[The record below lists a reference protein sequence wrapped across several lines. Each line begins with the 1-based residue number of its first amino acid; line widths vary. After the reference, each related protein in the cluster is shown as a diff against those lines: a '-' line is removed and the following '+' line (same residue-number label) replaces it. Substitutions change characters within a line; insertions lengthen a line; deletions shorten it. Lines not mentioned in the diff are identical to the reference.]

1 MLHISEAAMKRRSLN
16 EGNLSFF
23 LSYSSLLLPRD
34 SSGEKKNLSTII
46 LIYSLAL
53 HPDLVHTGFQRGYL
67 KGQKSFSDPASMLDI
82 SEQGTPL
89 FVLTYAVRE

>member
-1 MLHISEAAMKRRSLN
+1 MKRRSLN

-34 SSGEKKNLSTII
+34 SSREEKNLSTII

-53 HPDLVHTGFQRGYL
+53 HPDLVHGLSEGIFKRAEIVQRSSKYAGY
-67 KGQKSFSDPASMLDI
+67 K
-82 SEQGTPL
+82 
-89 FVLTYAVRE
+89 